1 LTDVEVRTSFDSTP
15 KRLVLPVRHTA
26 RKSESHVWRRLREGA
41 AFLHLTG
48 KRTLAALGL
57 GVTLAGLYQ
66 FYSPIFT
73 GPPARAQLSGD
84 LNVGVAEFAAAAGTS
99 DSYVRALSDS
109 LYRAVKDQVRS
120 LAQGRLPLDLQVAG
134 SDKVG
139 AIGGDTDADRVETA
153 ERVAREMNAHLLLFG
168 VARTSADGVELR
180 PQFVFAQ
187 QVSAH
192 PEDRQEMFAMVGLPP
207 SPSGTHSL
215 GVIRESGSMA
225 AGVTARARARER
237 AAKRVRAFAAF
248 IVGLSH
254 YTKAIQDQ
262 ARGAG
267 GAAALRAAARW
278 FRVAERTGW
287 DPRAGHVLQLFLGN
301 TALLNNDFEN
311 AQHRYRAALRYE
323 PGYRRAELGLA
334 EAMFH
339 SVSSGCSP
347 SGKTAQAL
355 GAPIRRYS
363 AALSHASAAPSLLRS
378 KAQFGL
384 GRAALCLSLAA
395 PTDRWSVAARH
406 FRAIIGDY
414 RGGFRAIRPQA
425 SGAFGGLGLIV
436 ILRGDTS
443 RERLQGAATDFR
455 EAIDL
460 TPRSPAQGALF
471 SFLGYVQ
478 AQLEQRAAS
487 LAAYRRAIELDPA
500 NEVRYRRESQEL
512 LGR

>member
-1 LTDVEVRTSFDSTP
+1 M
-15 KRLVLPVRHTA
+15 RHTA
-26 RKSESHVWRRLREGA
+26 RVSQSHGWRRFRRGA
-41 AFLHLTG
+41 AFLHLST

-57 GVTLAGLYQ
+57 GVTVVGLYQ
-66 FYSPIFT
+66 FYSPFFT
-73 GPPARAQLSGD
+73 GPPARVQLSGD
-84 LNVGVAEFAAAAGTS
+84 LNVGVAEFAAASDTG

-109 LYRAVKDQVRS
+109 LYRAVQDGVRS
-120 LAQGRLPLDLQVAG
+120 LAQGKLPLDLQVAG
-134 SDKVG
+134 ADEVG
-139 AIGGDTDADRVETA
+139 PIGGDTDADRVQTA
-153 ERVAREMNAHLLLFG
+153 ERVAREMNVHVLLFG

-215 GVIRESGSMA
+215 GVIRESGSGA
-225 AGVTARARARER
+225 AGVTARARVRER
-237 AAKRVRAFAAF
+237 AAERVRAFAAF

-262 ARGAG
+262 ARGAD
-267 GAAALRAAARW
+267 GAAELRAAAPW

-301 TALLNNDFEN
+301 TALLNNDFGD
-311 AQHRYRAALRYE
+311 AQHHYRAALRYE
-323 PGYRRAELGLA
+323 PGYARAELGLA

-339 SVSSGCSP
+339 SVRRGCSP
-347 SGKTAQAL
+347 SGKTARVL
-355 GAPIRRYS
+355 GAPIRRYR
-363 AALSHASAAPSLLRS
+363 AALSHASAARSLLRS

-384 GRAALCLSLAA
+384 GRAALCFSLAA
-395 PTDRWSVAARH
+395 PADRWSVAARH
-406 FRAIIGDY
+406 FRAIIRDY

-425 SGAFGGLGLIV
+425 AGAFGGLGLIV
-436 ILRGDTS
+436 ILPGDTS
-443 RERLQGAATDFR
+443 RERLQGAATNFR
-455 EAIDL
+455 RAIDL

-478 AQLEQRAAS
+478 AQLEQRDES

-512 LGR
+512 LAR